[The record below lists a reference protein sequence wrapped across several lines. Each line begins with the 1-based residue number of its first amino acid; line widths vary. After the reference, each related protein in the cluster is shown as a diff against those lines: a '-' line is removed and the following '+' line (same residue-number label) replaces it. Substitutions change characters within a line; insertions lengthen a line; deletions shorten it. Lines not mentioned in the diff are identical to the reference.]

1 MEWSRQLKFFMAS
14 VVMIVGMSC
23 SSIAALAT
31 SGSLIPMGNSIGIQ
45 LELAGVFVTSDV
57 PLSKK
62 NASLKAGDQLMSIDG
77 TSIESLKNLQEK
89 AGVIEDESVLKLIL
103 KRDENDVK
111 IEADGLSFKRA
122 LPFLKDTTEGTG
134 TLTYVDL
141 NDGTYGALGHQI
153 IDSSLNSAPN
163 FDSGSIYL
171 SEIEQIK
178 KSTPGNPG
186 YKISSIIDQE
196 KTLGSILTNSVY
208 GIFGDWNT
216 SYKEVLT
223 EPLEVMQPTELTVGK
238 AEILT
243 TIQGTEVE
251 SFEIEISKLSN
262 DSFQFKLTDQRL
274 LEKTG
279 GILQGMSGSPVIQKG
294 KFVGAVTHMFVDE
307 PEKGAGLFL
316 GKMTEVGAK

>member
-14 VVMIVGMSC
+14 VVMIVVMSC

-62 NASLKAGDQLMSIDG
+62 NSSLKAGDQLVSIDG
-77 TSIESLKNLQEK
+77 APVDTLQILHEK
-89 AGVIEDESVLKLIL
+89 VGTMDDEAAVKLIL
-103 KRDENDVK
+103 RRGESDVAV
-111 IEADGLSFKRA
+111 EADGLSFKRA

-178 KSTPGNPG
+178 KSSPGNPG

-251 SFEIEISKLSN
+251 SFEIEISKMSN

>member
-1 MEWSRQLKFFMAS
+1 MEWSRQLKFFMSS
-14 VVMIVGMSC
+14 VVMIVVISF
-23 SSIAALAT
+23 SSIAAFAS

-45 LELAGVFVTSDV
+45 LELAGIFVTSDV
-57 PLSKK
+57 PFSEK
-62 NASLKAGDQLMSIDG
+62 NSSLQAGDQLMSIDG
-77 TSIESLKNLQEK
+77 VSVKSLQILHDQ
-89 AGVIEDESVLKLIL
+89 AGKVEDEGLVKLVLN
-103 KRDENDVK
+103 REGTEVEV
-111 IEADGLSFKRA
+111 EADGLSFKRA

-178 KSTPGNPG
+178 KSSPGNPG

-216 SYKEVLT
+216 SYKQVLP
-223 EPLEVMQPTELTVGK
+223 EPLEVMQPTDLSVGK

-243 TIQGTEVE
+243 TIQGTKVE
-251 SFEIEISKLSN
+251 SFEIEISKLAN

>member
-14 VVMIVGMSC
+14 VVMIIGMSC
-23 SSIAALAT
+23 SSIVALAT
-31 SGSLIPMGNSIGIQ
+31 SSSLIPMGNSIGIQ

-62 NASLKAGDQLMSIDG
+62 NNSLKAGDQLMSIDG
-77 TSIESLKNLQEK
+77 TSIKSLKNLNEK
-89 AGVIEDESVLKLIL
+89 VGVIEDESVLKLIL
-103 KRDENDVK
+103 KRDESDVTV
-111 IEADGLSFKRA
+111 EADGLSFKRA

-178 KSTPGNPG
+178 KSSPGNPG
-186 YKISSIIDQE
+186 YKISSIINQE

-262 DSFQFKLTDQRL
+262 DSFQFKLTDKRL

>member
-1 MEWSRQLKFFMAS
+1 MEWNRQLKFFMSS
-14 VVMIVGMSC
+14 VAMVFVMCVG
-23 SSIAALAT
+23 SIAAIAT
-31 SGSLIPMGNSIGIQ
+31 SGSIIPMGNSIGIQ
-45 LELAGVFVTSDV
+45 LELAGIFVTSDV
-57 PLSKK
+57 PLSEKK
-62 NASLKAGDQLMSIDG
+62 NSLKAGDQLVRVDDTDIGSLQILHDKVGSLNNEGIVQVSIQRNGDV
-77 TSIESLKNLQEK
+77 INLET
-89 AGVIEDESVLKLIL
+89 
-103 KRDENDVK
+103 
-111 IEADGLSFKRA
+111 DGLSFKRA

-141 NDGTYGALGHQI
+141 SDGTYGALGHQI
-153 IDSSLNSAPN
+153 IDSSLKSAPE
-163 FDSGSIYL
+163 FESGSIYL

-178 KSTPGNPG
+178 KSSPGKPG

-223 EPLEVMQPTELTVGK
+223 EPLEVMQPTELALGT

-251 SFEIEISKLSN
+251 SFTIEISKLSH
-262 DSFQFKLTDQRL
+262 DSFQFKLTDKRL
-274 LEKTG
+274 IEKTG

>member
-1 MEWSRQLKFFMAS
+1 MEWSRQLKFFMSS
-14 VVMIVGMSC
+14 VVMMVVMF
-23 SSIAALAT
+23 SSSVAAFAAA
-31 SGSLIPMGNSIGIQ
+31 SSLIPMGNSIGIQ
-45 LELAGVFVTSDV
+45 LELAGVYVTNDV
-57 PLSKK
+57 PLSNK
-62 NASLKAGDQLMSIDG
+62 NSSLQAGDQLVSIDG
-77 TSIESLKNLQEK
+77 ISVKSMQTLQEK
-89 AGVIEDESVLKLIL
+89 VVKVEDESAVKLL
-103 KRDENDVK
+103 LRREEANVEV
-111 IEADGLSFKRA
+111 EADGLSFKRA
-122 LPFLKDTTEGTG
+122 LPFLKETTEGTG

-153 IDSSLNSAPN
+153 IDSSLKSAPD
-163 FDSGSIYL
+163 FETGSIYL

-178 KSTPGNPG
+178 KSSPGNPG

-196 KTLGSILTNSVY
+196 TTLGSIVTNSVY

-216 SYKEVLT
+216 SYKQVLP
-223 EPLEVMQPTELTVGK
+223 EPLEVMQPSELTVGK

-243 TIQGTEVE
+243 TIHGTKVE
-251 SFEIEISKLSN
+251 SFEIEISKIAN
-262 DSFQFKLTDQRL
+262 DSFQFKLTDKRL

-279 GILQGMSGSPVIQKG
+279 GILQGMSGSPVIQKE

>member
-1 MEWSRQLKFFMAS
+1 MEWSRQLKFFMSS
-14 VVMIVGMSC
+14 VVMMVVMF
-23 SSIAALAT
+23 SSSVAAFAAA
-31 SGSLIPMGNSIGIQ
+31 SSLIPMGNSIGIQ
-45 LELAGVFVTSDV
+45 LELAGVYVTNDV
-57 PLSKK
+57 PLSNK
-62 NASLKAGDQLMSIDG
+62 NSSLQAGDQLVSIDG
-77 TSIESLKNLQEK
+77 ISVKSMQTLQEK
-89 AGVIEDESVLKLIL
+89 VVKVEDESAVKLL
-103 KRDENDVK
+103 LRREEANVEV
-111 IEADGLSFKRA
+111 EADGLSFKRA
-122 LPFLKDTTEGTG
+122 LPFLKETTEGTG

-153 IDSSLNSAPN
+153 IDSSLKSAPD
-163 FDSGSIYL
+163 FETGSIYL

-178 KSTPGNPG
+178 KSSPGNPG

-196 KTLGSILTNSVY
+196 TTLGSIVTNSVY

-216 SYKEVLT
+216 SYKQVLP
-223 EPLEVMQPTELTVGK
+223 EPLEVMQPSELTVGK

-243 TIQGTEVE
+243 TIQGTKVE
-251 SFEIEISKLSN
+251 SFEIEISKIAN
-262 DSFQFKLTDQRL
+262 DSFQFKLTDKRL

-279 GILQGMSGSPVIQKG
+279 GILQGMSGSPVIQKE

>member
-1 MEWSRQLKFFMAS
+1 MEWSRQLKLFMAS
-14 VVMIVGMSC
+14 VVMIVGMSF
-23 SSIAALAT
+23 SSIVAFAA
-31 SGSLIPMGNSIGIQ
+31 SSSLIPMGNSIGIQ

-62 NASLKAGDQLMSIDG
+62 NASLKAGDQLVSIDG
-77 TSIESLKNLQEK
+77 TSIESLKTLNEK
-89 AGVIEDESVLKLIL
+89 VGVIEDESVVKLVL
-103 KRDENDVK
+103 KRDENDVTV
-111 IEADGLSFKRA
+111 EADGLSFKRA

-186 YKISSIIDQE
+186 YKISSIINQD

-262 DSFQFKLTDQRL
+262 DSFQFKLTDKRL